1 MVYQTEEDASGQGE
15 GMGWD
20 DDPRGARNPRMGAPG
35 GSSRRNPVPPGANP
49 FAPYQP
55 QGSARMP
62 IPGASGRWAAP
73 DQAGW
78 TSTQMAAVGQHHH
91 FSLFHDGN
99 AGHLWRG
106 EVASLLG
113 DAVFTVGTL
122 IWLVSL
128 MNSPF
133 AVALALALLGIPWL
147 LAGPLAAPLTRVT
160 EPGRGLAWIGRL
172 RFLLALGFI
181 PMHFRTIYPVVF
193 ALIFGIA
200 LCGRLREALRVAAFR
215 TCLAPGEMERVTS
228 DLYVGG
234 AIVAVVG
241 PLVATLALTL
251 LGDRIILVSVIAAI
265 CYLLA
270 SNSDGFLDALEEPKR
285 AFLHVQPD
293 EDDLARLMEGSD
305 EDDAWLADPRMRREL
320 ALPEW
325 YQVAPSTVGQ
335 AIGELRAGLGLAG
348 GAVASQTALLALCV
362 LGLVGGG
369 LSALEIFF
377 VQDRLGLPG
386 FYLGPLLAAEAGG
399 LALGALLGDSVGRR
413 GQGRPALMIG
423 VLGTGIALA
432 GLALAP
438 LLLATFGCALLL
450 GLFNALAVSGAR
462 TGLFAGFL
470 GFERR
475 AIATAE
481 TWLVA
486 LCGVIG
492 ALLFTIFYAGVAGL
506 PSALARLPF
515 PGWPVGMV
523 LVGAGAALVLSA
535 IILAVLMARRQ
546 RATPAT
552 GSASA
557 GAQGGFDEDYDGYGG
572 NFEGESAYMPAAG
585 WDDDEQGGWD
595 EGGYDDG
602 ASMYGPAQSGRS
614 GGAPSGSSYRAPNRR
629 GGLLSGQRGGDDYD
643 DEDDGGPPQRRG
655 GAPGRSSPGGSRYR
669 R

>member
-1 MVYQTEEDASGQGE
+1 
-15 GMGWD
+15 MGWD
-20 DDPRGARNPRMGAPG
+20 DDSRGPRRNPRMGAPG
-35 GSSRRNPVPPGANP
+35 GSSRRNPVPPAGLNP
-49 FAPYQP
+49 YAPYQP
-55 QGSARMP
+55 QGSVRMP
-62 IPGASGRWAAP
+62 ILDASGHWAAP
-73 DQAGW
+73 DQTGW

-122 IWLVSL
+122 MWLVSL
-128 MNSPF
+128 MGSPF

-147 LAGPLAAPLTRVT
+147 LAGPLAAPLTRVN

-181 PMHFRTIYPVVF
+181 PMHFRTIYPVIF

-215 TCLAPGEMERVTS
+215 TCLAPGEMERVSS

-241 PLVATLALTL
+241 PLVATLAFTL
-251 LGDRIILVSVIAAI
+251 LGERVLLVGVIAAV

-293 EDDLARLMEGSD
+293 EDDMATLMERGD
-305 EDDAWLADPRMRREL
+305 EDDDWLADPRMRREL

-335 AIGELRAGLGLAG
+335 AVSELRAGMALAG
-348 GAVASQTALLALCV
+348 GVVVSQTALVALG
-362 LGLVGGG
+362 LFGLVGGG
-369 LSALEIFF
+369 LAALEIFF

-399 LALGALLGDSVGRR
+399 LALGTLLGDSLGQRGR
-413 GQGRPALMIG
+413 GRPALIIG
-423 VLGTGIALA
+423 ALGTGIALA
-432 GLALAP
+432 AMALAP
-438 LLLATFGCALLL
+438 MLPATLGCALLL

-475 AIATAE
+475 AIAAAE

-492 ALLFTIFYAGVAGL
+492 ALVFVVFYAGLPSRL

-515 PGWPVGMV
+515 PGLPVGMIF
-523 LVGAGAALVLSA
+523 LGTGGGMAIAA
-535 IILAVLMARRQ
+535 IIFALLLARRQ
-546 RATPAT
+546 RAASTTSAT
-552 GSASA
+552 AA
-557 GAQGGFDEDYDGYGG
+557 GAQGDYDDDYDGYGA
-572 NFEGESAYMPAAG
+572 NPDGESAYMPAADG
-585 WDDDEQGGWD
+585 WDDDEQGGWG
-595 EGGYDDG
+595 EGDYDDA
-602 ASMYGPAQSGRS
+602 ASAYGPAQSGRY
-614 GGAPSGSSYRAPNRR
+614 GAPGRSRSRAPNRR
-629 GGLLSGQRGGDDYD
+629 GGLLGGQYGGDDDGYD

>member
-1 MVYQTEEDASGQGE
+1 
-15 GMGWD
+15 
-20 DDPRGARNPRMGAPG
+20 
-35 GSSRRNPVPPGANP
+35 
-49 FAPYQP
+49 
-55 QGSARMP
+55 MP
-62 IPGASGRWAAP
+62 IPDASGRWGAP

-113 DAVFTVGTL
+113 EAVFTVGTL

-128 MNSPF
+128 MDSPF

-200 LCGRLREALRVAAFR
+200 LCGRLREALRVAATR
-215 TCLAPGEMERVTS
+215 TCLAPGEVERVSS

-234 AIVAVVG
+234 AIVAVIG
-241 PLVATLALTL
+241 PLIASLAFTL
-251 LGDRIILVSVIAAI
+251 LGERILLVSVIAAV
-265 CYLLA
+265 CFLLA
-270 SNSDGFLDALEEPKR
+270 SNSDGFLDALDEPKR

-293 EDDLARLMEGSD
+293 EHDMAILLEGSD
-305 EDDAWLADPRMRREL
+305 EEDERLADPQMRREL

-325 YQVAPSTVGQ
+325 YQVAPSTPGQ
-335 AIGELRAGLGLAG
+335 AIGELRAGMALAG

-369 LSALEIFF
+369 LAALEIFF

-399 LALGALLGDSVGRR
+399 LALGTLLGDSTSRR
-413 GQGRPALMIG
+413 GRGRPTLIVG
-423 VLGTGIALA
+423 ILGTALA
-432 GLALAP
+432 LVGMALAP
-438 LLLATFGCALLL
+438 MLLATLGCALLL
-450 GLFNALAVSGAR
+450 GLFNALAVAGAR
-462 TGLFAGFL
+462 VGLFSGFL

-486 LCGVIG
+486 LCGVVG
-492 ALLFTIFYAGVAGL
+492 AGLFVVFYAGVAGL
-506 PSALARLPF
+506 PATLARLPF

-523 LVGAGAALVLSA
+523 FLGTGAGLALSA
-535 IILAVLMARRQ
+535 IILAALSARRQ
-546 RATPAT
+546 QTPAVNVGVAST
-552 GSASA
+552 GAL
-557 GAQGGFDEDYDGYGG
+557 GGYDEDDGGYGAG
-572 NFEGESAYMPAAG
+572 IEGESAYMPASGG
-585 WDDDEQGGWD
+585 WDDDER
-595 EGGYDDG
+595 GGYDEDDEDDA
-602 ASMYGPAQSGRS
+602 ASAYGPAASGRY
-614 GGAPSGSSYRAPNRR
+614 GGAPGRSSYRAPNRR
-629 GGLLSGQRGGDDYD
+629 GGLLSGQRGGNGYDD
-643 DEDDGGPPQRRG
+643 DEDDDGPPQRRG
-655 GAPGRSSPGGSRYR
+655 GAPGKSSPGGSRYR

>member
-1 MVYQTEEDASGQGE
+1 
-15 GMGWD
+15 
-20 DDPRGARNPRMGAPG
+20 
-35 GSSRRNPVPPGANP
+35 
-49 FAPYQP
+49 
-55 QGSARMP
+55 MP
-62 IPGASGRWAAP
+62 IPDASGRWAAP
-73 DQAGW
+73 DQANW

-113 DAVFTVGTL
+113 DAVFTVGAL

-200 LCGRLREALRVAAFR
+200 LCGRLRETLRTAAFH
-215 TCLAPGEMERVTS
+215 TCLAPGEMERVSS

-234 AIVAVVG
+234 AIVAVIG
-241 PLVATLALTL
+241 PLIATLAFTL
-251 LGDRIILVSVIAAI
+251 LGERILLVSAIAAI
-265 CYLLA
+265 CFLLA

-293 EDDLARLMEGSD
+293 EEDLATLIEGSD
-305 EDDAWLADPRMRREL
+305 EDDEWLADPRMRREL

-335 AIGELRAGLGLAG
+335 AIGELRAGIALAG
-348 GAVASQTALLALCV
+348 GAVVSQTALVALAL

-377 VQDRLGLPG
+377 IQDRLGLPG
-386 FYLGPLLAAEAGG
+386 FYLGPLLAAEAAG
-399 LALGALLGDSVGRR
+399 LALGTLLGDSVGQR
-413 GQGRPALMIG
+413 GRGRPALIVG

-432 GLALAP
+432 AMALAP
-438 LLLATFGCALLL
+438 MLLATLVCALLL
-450 GLFNALAVSGAR
+450 GLFNALAVAGAR
-462 TGLFAGFL
+462 AGLFADFL

-492 ALLFTIFYAGVAGL
+492 ALVFVVFYAGVAGL

-523 LVGAGAALVLSA
+523 FLGTGGGLALAA
-535 IILAVLMARRQ
+535 IILAVLSARKQ
-546 RATPAT
+546 KAGPVAATSGAST
-552 GSASA
+552 G
-557 GAQGGFDEDYDGYGG
+557 GRDGYDDYDDDGYGA
-572 NFEGESAYMPAAG
+572 NPDGESAYMPAAG
-585 WDDDEQGGWD
+585 GWDDEQGGWGESD
-595 EGGYDDG
+595 YDDDS
-602 ASMYGPAQSGRS
+602 ASVYGPAQSGGRY
-614 GGAPSGSSYRAPNRR
+614 GAPGRSSYRAPNPPNRR
-629 GGLLSGQRGGDDYD
+629 GGLLSGQYGGDDDGYD
-643 DEDDGGPPQRRG
+643 DEDGDGPPQRRG
-655 GAPGRSSPGGSRYR
+655 GAPGKSSPGGSRYR